1 MACNNSLYTSWTKDT
16 LPLSRFVFCKKILIV
31 IILDSVIDSNSNIWH
46 AYDIDIRNDW
56 VYRIDSNFNQICS
69 NQ

>member
-1 MACNNSLYTSWTKDT
+1 MWHAIIHYTLVEQKILCLYHV
-16 LPLSRFVFCKKILIV
+16 LCFAKKILIV

-46 AYDIDIRNDW
+46 ASDIDE
-56 VYRIDSNFNQICS
+56 STNFNQIYS